1 MVQMAAE
8 IAAKAALKEV
18 TPLDV
23 AVRTSGALRHR
34 GERSSAPAGR
44 GVVEQTSEDALVNDE
59 NGDISDIWKRVAQ
72 RLRAELGEDLYSSW
86 FARMEP
92 VDRTNE
98 TIIVSVPTRFLRN
111 WIQSHYRD
119 KLIRIWAAEL
129 PGIAD
134 VEIRVRTRGA
144 PVRPLAKKAKVQPAT
159 TASAPTVPLAADD
172 QPAAAG
178 DLSAERG
185 SPLDR
190 SMTFDGYV
198 VGRSNALAHAAALR
212 VADAETG
219 APVSFNPL
227 YIHSA
232 AGLGK
237 THLLHAIAW
246 RVRER
251 APERRVLYLTAE
263 RFMYHFVAALK
274 AKEMLAFKD
283 FFQGVDVLL
292 IDDFQFLQGRTMQQ
306 EFCHTFNS
314 LVDNKRQVIIAADLP
329 PAQLDSIDD
338 RMRSR
343 LAGGLVV
350 DIEVAELDLRRSILR
365 TRLETAR
372 RRDPSLDI
380 SEEVLEYVAN
390 KIQSGGRE
398 LEGALTRIVASQQLA
413 KCPMTVDMA
422 ALALRDLVR
431 PNDTRRIKI
440 DDILKVVGQHYSVAK
455 SDLLSPRRARSI
467 VRPRQVGMYLAK
479 TLTTRSLPEIGRR
492 FGGRDHSTVLHAIR
506 KIDELM
512 KEDDRLAREVELLVQ
527 LLEP

>member
-1 MVQMAAE
+1 MQVGAKTAT
-8 IAAKAALKEV
+8 KAAISEV
-18 TPLDV
+18 AALE
-23 AVRTSGALRHR
+23 AGARSNGGLRHR
-34 GERSSAPAGR
+34 RERLAASTGR
-44 GVVEQTSEDALVNDE
+44 GVADETSEDAAVYDE
-59 NGDISDIWKRVAQ
+59 YAELKNIWKRVAQ

-92 VDRTNE
+92 VEHRDT
-98 TIIVSVPTRFLRN
+98 TIVVSVPTRFLKN

-119 KLIRIWAAEL
+119 KLIRIWAGEL
-129 PGIAD
+129 DGVTD
-134 VEIRVRTRGA
+134 VDIRVRTRGA
-144 PVRPLAKKAKVQPAT
+144 PVRPVARTQRKAEQQEDQQEPTAEFEQQHPPA
-159 TASAPTVPLAADD
+159 
-172 QPAAAG
+172 

-190 SMTFDGYV
+190 YMTFDTFV
-198 VGRSNALAHAAALR
+198 VGRSNGLAHAAALR
-212 VADAETG
+212 AADAESG

-246 RVRER
+246 RVRDR
-251 APERRVLYLTAE
+251 APERKVLYLTAE
-263 RFMYHFVAALK
+263 RFMYHFAAALR

-283 FFQGVDVLL
+283 FFRSVDVLL

-314 LVDNKRQVIIAADLP
+314 LVDSKRQVIIAADLP
-329 PAQLDSIDD
+329 PAQLDSIDN

-350 DIEVAELDLRRSILR
+350 DVEPAELDLRRSILR
-365 TRLETAR
+365 MRLEHAR
-372 RRDPSLDI
+372 RRDASIDI
-380 SEEVLEYVAN
+380 SEDVLEYVAN
-390 KIQSGGRE
+390 KIQNGGRE
-398 LEGALTRIVASQQLA
+398 LEGALTRIIANQQLA
-413 KCPMTVDMA
+413 RCAMTVDMA
-422 ALALRDLVR
+422 ALAVRDLVR
-431 PNDTRRIKI
+431 PNEARRIKI
-440 DDILKVVGQHYSVAK
+440 DDILRVVGQHYNVAK

-467 VRPRQVGMYLAK
+467 VRPRQIGMYLAK

-512 KEDDRLAREVELLVQ
+512 KQDEKLAREVELLAQ
-527 LLEP
+527 LLEQ